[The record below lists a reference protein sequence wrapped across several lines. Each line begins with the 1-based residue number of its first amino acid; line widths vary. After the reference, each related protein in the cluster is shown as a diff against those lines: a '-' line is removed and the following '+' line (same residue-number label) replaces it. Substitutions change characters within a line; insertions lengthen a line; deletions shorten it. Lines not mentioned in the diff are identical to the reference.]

1 MERKQEKIRCV
12 TALDAEYPEK
22 LKDYG
27 DMPGCLYV
35 RGNLPAP
42 DLPSVAVVG
51 ARMCSPYGRIQ
62 AFRYAR
68 VLSEAGVQ
76 IISGLAWG
84 IDSEGHKGAL
94 EGGTSTFAVLGNG
107 VDICYPAGNR
117 ELYQRILRGA
127 AESAANIL
135 PEPGRGNIISPPET
149 GLSVDLRISC

>member
-68 VLSEAGVQ
+68 VLSEAACR
-76 IISGLAWG
+76 SSADLP
-84 IDSEGHKGAL
+84 
-94 EGGTSTFAVLGNG
+94 GG
-107 VDICYPAGNR
+107 
-117 ELYQRILRGA
+117 
-127 AESAANIL
+127 
-135 PEPGRGNIISPPET
+135 
-149 GLSVDLRISC
+149 

>member
-84 IDSEGHKGAL
+84 DRFRGAQRRA
-94 EGGTSTFAVLGNG
+94 GRRTSTFAVLGNG

-117 ELYQRILRGA
+117 ELYQRILRGGRRNLQRISFRNQA
-127 AESAANIL
+127 AEI
-135 PEPGRGNIISPPET
+135 
-149 GLSVDLRISC
+149 